1 MAELSKTIEDQA
13 KVLEQTQTGKTSN
26 PFDFANDVQSKPKIY
41 INLHCGT
48 WTNIVVLPDINAIE
62 DLTKAF
68 MDSFNVPVEYIN
80 KHIEELEYENIIA
93 IIQWFFLIYLLLNL
107 ISQSQQNWIDKL
119 TKENEQ
125 LVEALKSYNP
135 EVFDAVSNG
144 DHESLILIFALQ
156 SLRIAY

>member
-1 MAELSKTIEDQA
+1 M
-13 KVLEQTQTGKTSN
+13 
-26 PFDFANDVQSKPKIY
+26 
-41 INLHCGT
+41 
-48 WTNIVVLPDINAIE
+48 LPDINAIE

-125 LVEALKSYNP
+125 LVETLKSYNP